1 MARGRIYCSK
11 DVIDVDLAGYRIIY
25 TLLELMTEAVL
36 SPEKAYSRLLLDQVS
51 HQYQL
56 TAATLDERIMA
67 VLDYI
72 SGMTD
77 VYALDLYRK
86 INGHSLPMV

>member
-1 MARGRIYCSK
+1 ML
-11 DVIDVDLAGYRIIY
+11 DVELAGYRIIY
-25 TLLELMTEAVL
+25 TLLELFMDAAVL
-36 SPEKAYSRLLLDQVS
+36 NPHHAYGRLLLSRVS
-51 HQYQL
+51 SQYQL
-56 TAATLDERIMA
+56 NAPHLYDRVMA

-86 INGHSLPMV
+86 INGNSLPMV

>member
-1 MARGRIYCSK
+1 ML
-11 DVIDVDLAGYRIIY
+11 D
-25 TLLELMTEAVL
+25 AVTH
-36 SPEKAYSRLLLDQVS
+36 PERAYSRLLMNRVS
-51 HQYQL
+51 QQYEIQAPKL
-56 TAATLDERIMA
+56 YDRVMA

-86 INGHSLPMV
+86 INGINLPNI

>member
-1 MARGRIYCSK
+1 MAYARIYNSREVT
-11 DVIDVDLAGYRIIY
+11 DIDLAGYRIIY

-36 SPEKAYSRLLLDQVS
+36 QPDKAYSRLLLQQVS
-51 HQYQL
+51 AQYQL
-56 TAATLDERIMA
+56 DAPRLIDRIMA
-67 VLDYI
+67 VLDYV

-86 INGHSLPMV
+86 INGHSLPSV